1 MEEIEVS
8 KNIFNDI
15 ENVESHVNEYKE
27 FYLSKGIVLS
37 TIKIKPHGWNQ
48 IEVICNRELTEEL
61 KEEIRIKKEADL
73 IKQQERLKALSEKMS
88 KAAKKGWIKRHERET
103 KEREKR
109 NEAAR
114 KYAEKQLIKRQAKE
128 AEKLRIQQEKDFL
141 HKLLYEEE

>member
-1 MEEIEVS
+1 MEELEIGNDYFSTIDNIEDQI
-8 KNIFNDI
+8 KLIKEKYIQQNIEI
-15 ENVESHVNEYKE
+15 SSIKVISYSSGY
-27 FYLSKGIVLS
+27 FYLKYF
-37 TIKIKPHGWNQ
+37 
-48 IEVICNRELTEEL
+48 RELTEEL

-103 KEREKR
+103 EEREKR